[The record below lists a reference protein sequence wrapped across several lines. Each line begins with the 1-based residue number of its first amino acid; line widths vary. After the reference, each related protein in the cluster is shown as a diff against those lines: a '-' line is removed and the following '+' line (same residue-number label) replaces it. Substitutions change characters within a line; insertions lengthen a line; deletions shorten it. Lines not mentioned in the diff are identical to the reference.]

1 MKIFFL
7 NFLIETDFSSTI
19 KLAKVVSAVSKAV
32 KQFRLVVATYA
43 SLEIGLFMV
52 DQWPEINRK
61 KSANRDSQKY
71 QLFPPDF
78 CQPSPVNLQKF
89 NSFQLH

>member
-1 MKIFFL
+1 MKTFFL

-43 SLEIGLFMV
+43 SLKIGLFMV

-71 QLFPPDF
+71 QLFFPRF
-78 CQPSPVNLQKF
+78 LSAIT
-89 NSFQLH
+89 S